1 MRPYKHDELTSKQV
15 AEIIGLSHTH
25 VRDTIMKSPDFPE
38 PIIAL
43 SRKTKRWARSD
54 VMDFIKKR
62 SIKNLSRRR

>member
-1 MRPYKHDELTSKQV
+1 MLPYKHDELTSKQV
-15 AEIIGLSHTH
+15 AEIIGVSHNH
-25 VRDTIMKSPDFPE
+25 VRYTIMKSPDFPE

-43 SRKTKRWARSD
+43 SRKTKRWVKSD